1 MASSAV
7 QGKTER
13 QIKHRPLAR
22 ARAELDLQNDISR
35 LLPAPGQRVFTTIRP
50 KEDNNDTNSGDTN
63 SGTQPAPVN

>member
-22 ARAELDLQNDISR
+22 ARAELDPRRFPVEGKADRGRYHHDELAKERKTER
-35 LLPAPGQRVFTTIRP
+35 LKPSSNFVL
-50 KEDNNDTNSGDTN
+50 
-63 SGTQPAPVN
+63 